1 MSGIA
6 DIADA
11 PFRPQMGSEDAQGI
25 RRGFGGKTM
34 KRFVIIG
41 GLIFIAGVIAMSM
54 YHPPMRLMPA
64 PEVFIDGQTS
74 VFPSYPAAVTDPEIK
89 LFYATNR
96 LPVGPRSSR
105 LYAVIPGRDLHAGVA
120 TVRIGDEGTT
130 WDKIYAWSTGA
141 SDDRRPFLH
150 LTNLNEQAT
159 IPSDEPLSP
168 EATAWFAEINA
179 ALANS
184 RDNDI
189 IIYVHGANT
198 TVERAAGQAAQLHH
212 FTGRNSIVILFAW
225 PTAESFLRYSRDIIT
240 AFGASPHLAEF
251 IKLLDANTNADKID
265 VFTYSAGGTVGSD
278 ALAIVGRDAS
288 APGAAA
294 PAIGEVYHAA
304 PDADF
309 RAFVDDMALYAP
321 KAERVTVAVNLGD
334 TALRLSQLINRAS
347 RAGRPDMRELNQEQ
361 TDWLLNAS
369 RDYGV
374 DVLRVR
380 PENIPGLSNRS
391 HTFWYDDPWVSSDV
405 LITLLYDLPAG
416 ERGLDEG
423 KTEVGAHY
431 WTFPPD
437 YPERLAK
444 VMDRLRKDHELLEP
458 KQ

>member
-1 MSGIA
+1 
-6 DIADA
+6 
-11 PFRPQMGSEDAQGI
+11 
-25 RRGFGGKTM
+25 M

-41 GLIFIAGVIAMSM
+41 GLIFIAAVIAMSM

-74 VFPSYPAAVTDPEIK
+74 VFPSYPTAVTDPEIK

-96 LPVGPRSSR
+96 LPVGPRSNR
-105 LYAVIPGRDLHAGVA
+105 LYAVVPGRDLQAGVA
-120 TVRIGDEGTT
+120 TVRIGEEGTT

-141 SDDRRPFLH
+141 GDDRRPFLN

-159 IPSDEPLSP
+159 IPSGEPLSP
-168 EATAWFAEINA
+168 EATAWFAEINK

-184 RDNDI
+184 RDKDI

-212 FTGRNSIVILFAW
+212 FTGRNSVVILFAW
-225 PTAESFLRYSRDIIT
+225 PTAESFLRYSRDMVT

-251 IKLLDANTNADKID
+251 IKLLDANTNAEKID

-278 ALAIVGRDAS
+278 ALAIVGRDAA
-288 APGAAA
+288 APGASA
-294 PAIGEVYHAA
+294 PKLGEIYHAA

-380 PENIPGLSNRS
+380 PENIPGLSSRS

-405 LITLLYDLPAG
+405 LITLLYDLPAA

-423 KTEVGAHY
+423 KTDAGARY
-431 WTFPPD
+431 WTFPTD
-437 YPERLAK
+437 YPERLAT
-444 VMDRLRKDHELLEP
+444 VLDRLRKDDALLEP